1 MKFKEIEALTDLIAA
16 AIAPQIVAVV
26 APLIE
31 QIKDLQSQVEGL
43 KILPMATPEDLKNHR
58 TEIKSWIDAVEK
70 RFEEIPAPK
79 EPDINDLV
87 SRAVQQINPLIGEL
101 KSAVEAIP
109 PLPDVA
115 SIVRDNIPPP
125 IVPPVVM
132 DDLKKLS
139 AEIES
144 FKEDVTLLVNSIPKA
159 PELPD
164 VAGMIKEA
172 IDNIPPV
179 DVKREIDIALDLNL
193 DAFKTAIGAVEE
205 KIDEIKK
212 SIPEPVLL
220 PDIPAMIKSEVALLP
235 APEPGKPGASVT
247 IDDVAPMINDL
258 VSKAVA
264 SLPPAKDGRS
274 VAGALLDKSGALIL
288 TMSDGRIENLGPVVG
303 RDVDMEEVKTLIL
316 SEVAKIPKPKD
327 GRDGLDLKNMTIE
340 HDGRKGFTLTIKDD
354 EREIKSTIILPVVV
368 WRDVYQHDA
377 EYLKG
382 DAVTSGGS
390 VWHCEVDGAKGAP
403 GNSDDWKLMVKKGRD
418 GKDVLKLPAKT
429 GPVKL

>member
-16 AIAPQIVAVV
+16 AIAPQIVSVV

-43 KILPMATPEDLKNHR
+43 KLLPRATPEDLKHHR
-58 TEIKSWIDAVEK
+58 TEIKSWVDAVEK

-144 FKEDVTLLVNSIPKA
+144 FKEDVTLLVSSIPKA

-172 IDNIPPV
+172 IDAIPDPV
-179 DVKREIDIALDLNL
+179 TIDLSPIENGLADVNRKLEA
-193 DAFKTAIGAVEE
+193 AVA
-205 KIDEIKK
+205 
-212 SIPEPVLL
+212 SIPAPVSL
-220 PDIPAMIKSEVALLP
+220 PDISAMIKAEVALLP

-247 IDDVAPMINDL
+247 IDDVAPLINDL

-264 SLPPAKDGRS
+264 SFPPAKDGRG

-327 GRDGLDLKNMTIE
+327 GKDGLDLKNMTIE